1 MSSKPTKS
9 NNDTKDVKGSTKEY
23 NIQVT
28 NEARLYKHNYK
39 LNEEDQKDICLNY
52 LFNKGNIHT
61 ILDKY
66 HISEQTYYNVINKH
80 KKNDFK
86 ILDEE
91 IAELRRNFSKKTSI
105 IIGKVL
111 DKIEDQLD
119 NGEIDIN
126 KLSTTLGILYDKES
140 LELGKAT
147 SNSAFNI
154 NIKIDK

>member
-9 NNDTKDVKGSTKEY
+9 NNTEI
-23 NIQVT
+23 IQVT
-28 NEARLYKHNYK
+28 GNRDALLHKHNYK
-39 LNEEDQKDICLNY
+39 LTLEDQKEICLHY
-52 LFNKGNIHT
+52 LFNKGDIQHLLN
-61 ILDKY
+61 KFN
-66 HISEQTYYNVINKH
+66 ISEKTYYNVVSKN

-91 IAELRRNFSKKTSI
+91 IAEIRKNFSKKTSI
-105 IIGKVL
+105 IISKAL
-111 DKIEDQLD
+111 DKIQEQLD
-119 NGEIDIN
+119 NDDIDIN

-140 LELGKAT
+140 LELGKST